1 MSSDTA
7 PQSPDRDGLRAA
19 LSLEELLEIL
29 VRRKLVTS
37 DASKDVQARAT
48 TLRSRVVK
56 DRVGSVR
63 SQAAA
68 RYVVTPAEIVA
79 EAGLPHPGQKH
90 GVIHEDAIA
99 KLLAEEAG
107 RPYHKIDPLQVD
119 NDLVAKTL
127 SRPFARHHV
136 VIPLHRDADGLCL
149 TAIDPFDGALRE
161 TLENLI
167 PEPLNF
173 VVSTKADVLKVIDR
187 VYGFRS
193 SVTRAEAEL
202 GPGVQTGKLVQMVE
216 VKTGDELSNSDEH
229 VVAAVDYLL
238 NYAYEQ
244 RASDIHL
251 EPRAQDAVIR
261 FRIDGILH
269 DIEVVPY
276 PVHGA
281 ITSRVKVMAGM
292 NIAERRKPQDGR
304 IKTVRATREVEL
316 RVSSMATAFGEKIVI
331 RVFDPTVLLA
341 DIQELG
347 LAAGER
353 ELFERWITS
362 PNGLI
367 LVTGPTGSGKT
378 TTLYSTLRYLSG
390 PEINITTV
398 EDPIELIDPRFC
410 QVQVNPKIDI
420 SFANALR
427 TILRQD
433 PDVIMVGEIRDQET
447 AQMAV
452 QAALTGHLV
461 FATVHTRNA
470 SGAVTRLV
478 ELGVEP
484 FLLSSVLRGV
494 MAQRLIRRICERCAV
509 EGTLN
514 PEQVQALR
522 LKVPVE
528 RREALKV
535 RWGDGCVDCRH
546 TGLYGRTGVFEMLD
560 VGRRIRGLVNEG
572 KDANEIAHA
581 ARIEG
586 MEPLRE
592 AALRKLA
599 DGITTFEEVA
609 RLTAD
614 TE

>member
-7 PQSPDRDGLRAA
+7 PQSPDRDGLRPA

-119 NDLVAKTL
+119 NDLVTKTL

-244 RASDIHL
+244 RASGTSISNRA
-251 EPRAQDAVIR
+251 PR
-261 FRIDGILH
+261 
-269 DIEVVPY
+269 
-276 PVHGA
+276 
-281 ITSRVKVMAGM
+281 
-292 NIAERRKPQDGR
+292 
-304 IKTVRATREVEL
+304 TR
-316 RVSSMATAFGEKIVI
+316 
-331 RVFDPTVLLA
+331 
-341 DIQELG
+341 
-347 LAAGER
+347 
-353 ELFERWITS
+353 
-362 PNGLI
+362 
-367 LVTGPTGSGKT
+367 
-378 TTLYSTLRYLSG
+378 
-390 PEINITTV
+390 
-398 EDPIELIDPRFC
+398 
-410 QVQVNPKIDI
+410 
-420 SFANALR
+420 
-427 TILRQD
+427 
-433 PDVIMVGEIRDQET
+433 
-447 AQMAV
+447 
-452 QAALTGHLV
+452 
-461 FATVHTRNA
+461 
-470 SGAVTRLV
+470 
-478 ELGVEP
+478 
-484 FLLSSVLRGV
+484 
-494 MAQRLIRRICERCAV
+494 
-509 EGTLN
+509 
-514 PEQVQALR
+514 
-522 LKVPVE
+522 
-528 RREALKV
+528 
-535 RWGDGCVDCRH
+535 
-546 TGLYGRTGVFEMLD
+546 
-560 VGRRIRGLVNEG
+560 
-572 KDANEIAHA
+572 
-581 ARIEG
+581 
-586 MEPLRE
+586 
-592 AALRKLA
+592 
-599 DGITTFEEVA
+599 
-609 RLTAD
+609 
-614 TE
+614 